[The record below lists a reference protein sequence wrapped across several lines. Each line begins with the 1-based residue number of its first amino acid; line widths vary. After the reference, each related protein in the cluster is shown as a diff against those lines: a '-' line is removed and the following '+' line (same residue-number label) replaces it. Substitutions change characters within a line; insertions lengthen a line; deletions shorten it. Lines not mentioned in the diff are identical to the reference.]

1 MYVVA
6 IHSISDP
13 RAFWGAQ
20 LDLPEGTTLPTAVPS
35 EDGTRGICIF
45 ESDSVDTVR
54 NLVESAAG
62 QISKNEYFAVD
73 EQNAQGLQSRAT
85 MAQRS

>member
-13 RAFWGAQ
+13 KAFWGGQ
-20 LDLPEGTTLPTAVPS
+20 LDLPQGTTLPTAVPNQ
-35 EDGTRGICIF
+35 DGTRGICIF

-54 NLVESAAG
+54 SLVDGATS
-62 QISKNEYFAVD
+62 QISTNEYFAAD
-73 EQNAQGLQSRAT
+73 EENAQGLPR
-85 MAQRS
+85 

>member
-1 MYVVA
+1 MYVAA

-13 RAFWGAQ
+13 KAFWGGQ
-20 LDLPEGTTLPTAVPS
+20 LDLPQGTTVSTVVPN

-54 NLVESAAG
+54 DLVESATR
-62 QISKNEYFAVD
+62 QISRNEYFAVD
-73 EQNAQGLQSRAT
+73 AENAQGLPS
-85 MAQRS
+85 

>member
-13 RAFWGAQ
+13 AAFWGGQ
-20 LDLPEGTTLPTAVPS
+20 LDLPHGTTLPAAVPN

-54 NLVESAAG
+54 SLVDNATG
-62 QISKNEYFAVD
+62 QISRNEYFAVD
-73 EQNAQGLQSRAT
+73 EQNALGLPR
-85 MAQRS
+85 

>member
-13 RAFWGAQ
+13 KAFWGGQ
-20 LDLPEGTTLPTAVPS
+20 LDLPQGTTLPTAVPN

-54 NLVESAAG
+54 NLVDSATS
-62 QISKNEYFAVD
+62 QISRNEYFAVD
-73 EQNAQGLQSRAT
+73 EQNAQGLPR
-85 MAQRS
+85 

>member
-13 RAFWGAQ
+13 RAFWGGQ
-20 LDLPEGTTLPTAVPS
+20 LDLPQGTTVSTAVPN

-54 NLVESAAG
+54 NLVDGATS
-62 QISKNEYFAVD
+62 QISRNEFFAAD
-73 EQNAQGLQSRAT
+73 EQNAVGLPK
-85 MAQRS
+85 

>member
-13 RAFWGAQ
+13 RAFWAAQ
-20 LDLPEGTTLPTAVPS
+20 LDLPEGTTLPTAVPNA
-35 EDGTRGICIF
+35 DGTRGICIF

-73 EQNAQGLQSRAT
+73 EQNAKGLPS
-85 MAQRS
+85 

>member
-1 MYVVA
+1 MHVVT

-13 RAFWGAQ
+13 RAFWGGQ

-45 ESDSVDTVR
+45 ESDSMDTVR
-54 NLVESAAG
+54 DLVDGATG
-62 QISKNEYFAVD
+62 QISRNEYFAVD
-73 EQNAQGLQSRAT
+73 EQNAQGLPR
-85 MAQRS
+85 

>member
-1 MYVVA
+1 MYVIA

-13 RAFWGAQ
+13 KAFWGGQ
-20 LDLPEGTTLPTAVPS
+20 LDLPEGTTLQSALPNG
-35 EDGTRGICIF
+35 DGTRGVCIF

-62 QISKNEYFAVD
+62 QISTNEYFKVNA
-73 EQNAQGLQSRAT
+73 QNALGLPSSAVRA
-85 MAQRS
+85 

>member
-1 MYVVA
+1 MHVVS

-13 RAFWGAQ
+13 RAFWGGQ

-54 NLVESAAG
+54 TLVDSATG
-62 QISKNEYFAVD
+62 QISRNEFFAVD
-73 EQNAQGLQSRAT
+73 EQNAQGLSA
-85 MAQRS
+85 